1 MKTLVLW
8 RIMEG
13 KSTSW
18 CIFQTFHNDSMTFRS
33 GDWEAVWCCLVF
45 INCSWNFHP
54 EIWNWKEKTASV
66 PHCAPDPHI
75 FYLYITIP
83 IFFWKET
90 HWIHNMKGLKQFI
103 RPFSFFSLDKAW
115 YLIVFIPLFSLH
127 PVMHLI
133 MNTKVLD
140 GSSNVYNIQ
149 QQACLGLCSPQ
160 FLWPNIL

>member
-83 IFFWKET
+83 IFFLKRNPLNTQHERFKT
-90 HWIHNMKGLKQFI
+90 VHQTLFLFFFGQGLIFNSPYTAVLITPSYAPDHEYKGVGWQLQCLQHSAAGLF
-103 RPFSFFSLDKAW
+103 RVMLTTVSLA
-115 YLIVFIPLFSLH
+115 
-127 PVMHLI
+127 
-133 MNTKVLD
+133 
-140 GSSNVYNIQ
+140 
-149 QQACLGLCSPQ
+149 
-160 FLWPNIL
+160 